1 METAHEIVVRPTEV
15 DVNGHVNNAKYVEYM
30 EWGARG
36 VIRAPEASP
45 RPAVGAR
52 GRDRDRDRE
61 SEVKGGRKSM
71 LDDPLPART
80 ASRQTSGRTGSA
92 GHRPSTLSSFGNQ
105 AVRFHRVRPG
115 PRCTVHRGLEDV
127 HGRAEGKLLCIRLSH
142 SGGWVPASVGP
153 ELAADRRVA
162 DHEVNRVRNFGGI
175 DQPLELRVGEDVLL
189 DVLLPQRPDHRSV
202 GEARVNDGAADSV
215 VNGLLTQGSRS
226 AFEGG
231 LGGGVGDL
239 AGDARRR
246 DRADEDDRPL
256 DPFRGL

>member
-115 PRCTVHRGLEDV
+115 PRCTGHRGLEDL
-127 HGRAEGKLLCIRLSH
+127 HGRATESSSAFVSLTQADGCQ
-142 SGGWVPASVGP
+142 PASAQSSP
-153 ELAADRRVA
+153 LTAELQ
-162 DHEVNRVRNFGGI
+162 I
-175 DQPLELRVGEDVLL
+175 MK
-189 DVLLPQRPDHRSV
+189 
-202 GEARVNDGAADSV
+202 
-215 VNGLLTQGSRS
+215 
-226 AFEGG
+226 
-231 LGGGVGDL
+231 
-239 AGDARRR
+239 
-246 DRADEDDRPL
+246 
-256 DPFRGL
+256 